1 MEQNYLGFRLNRHQT
16 NLKGDTV
23 MLKKRLPY
31 LVCAL
36 LLAVTLLT
44 SQFVN
49 VAYAD
54 GNKPNAKHID
64 KKHHQV
70 TLDQYLKP
78 QLNVKVKNG
87 EVTFTHNL
95 VNKSGGKN
103 TPVFKDL
110 SYIVQVYPYDRNEP
124 VWSSGT
130 IKVAGNIDDLKPGRV
145 KPFPR
150 INNSSNSKGTW
161 NLLTKK
167 GDVANP
173 GKYRAEVTWQAKVN
187 GDLLTTTVS
196 KSFMVQRKHTDG
208 LKPRPVEPE
217 AKHDL
222 YVDLDTRIQDGRL
235 YIDISLINK
244 LGKAVTLDF
253 STSNRYDIK
262 IRNSSG
268 SIVFDT
274 SDMMYL
280 QVINSITVEANSKY
294 KFERN
299 TWDFT
304 DKDGEK
310 VEAGKYT
317 ISVKISPMNY
327 SELNKKYKLDLE
339 EVNTVDVSEKDVK
352 YDIDA
357 VLKTK
362 VEDEALVFNFEIR
375 NRTTE
380 DVILQFRSGQDYRL
394 TITDRSGKEIYRSDD
409 GMYFTM
415 ALRDVVL
422 KANTAKQFDPL
433 VIKLSDLKL
442 VAGQYKV
449 NLDFN
454 VRRIMDKDGK
464 PLDTKLYNMTDTKT
478 VNYKNHSSITFE

>member
-1 MEQNYLGFRLNRHQT
+1 MEQKPFGFRHNRYQT
-16 NLKGDTV
+16 NLKGDTA
-23 MLKKRLPY
+23 MLKKRVPY

-44 SQFVN
+44 SQFIN

-54 GNKPNAKHID
+54 GNRHSAKHID
-64 KKHHQV
+64 KKHHQAA
-70 TLDQYLKP
+70 LDQYLKP

-87 EVTFTHNL
+87 EATFTHNL
-95 VNKSGGKN
+95 VNKSGRKN
-103 TPVFKDL
+103 TPVFEDL
-110 SYIVQVYPYDRNEP
+110 SYTIQVYSYGRNEP
-124 VWSSGT
+124 VWSSGK
-130 IKVAGNIDDLKPGRV
+130 IKVASKIANLKPGLV

-150 INNSSNSKGTW
+150 MNHFNNNKETW

-173 GKYRAEVTWQAKVN
+173 GKYRAEVIWQAKVD
-187 GDLLTTTVS
+187 GDLLTTSVS
-196 KSFMVQRKHTDG
+196 KNFMVQGKHVQG
-208 LKPRPVEPE
+208 LRPRHVEPE
-217 AKHDL
+217 AKYDL

-235 YIDISLINK
+235 NIDISLINK

-253 STSNRYDIK
+253 STSKRYDIK

-268 SIVFDT
+268 NIVYDT
-274 SDMMYL
+274 RDKMYL
-280 QVINSITVEANSKY
+280 QVINSITVDANSKY
-294 KFERN
+294 KFETN

-304 DKDGEK
+304 DKDGKK

-317 ISVKISPMNY
+317 ISVEINPMNY
-327 SELNKKYKLDLE
+327 SELNKKYKLNLE

-357 VLKTK
+357 ILKAK
-362 VEDEALVFNFEIR
+362 VEDKALVFNFEIR

-394 TITDRSGKEIYRSDD
+394 TISDSFGKEIYRSDD
-409 GMYFTM
+409 SLDFTM

-422 KANTAKQFDPL
+422 KANTVKQFDPL

-442 VAGQYKV
+442 KAGQYKV

-454 VRRIMDKDGK
+454 VRKIMDKDGK
-464 PLDTKLYNMTDTKT
+464 SLDTRLYNMTDSKT
-478 VNYKNHSSITFE
+478 VYYNNHSSIKIE